1 MDIHKISLQLNKIQ
15 QTLERDTAI
24 QKIAENLNKN
34 KSLDSDDKINIKKE
48 YYQTLHKYEVVY
60 QKKNDE
66 YKELISQFSKAYLE
80 LCEFYVGPELPRET
94 YLDSKKNMMELI
106 LIFIFFA
113 MWEPYINA
121 YYEKYC
127 LPKNL
132 IR

>member
-1 MDIHKISLQLNKIQ
+1 MDIQKLSLRLNKIQ
-15 QTLERDTAI
+15 NILEEDNQI
-24 QKIAENLNKN
+24 QSIVEKIKDNHL
-34 KSLDSDDKINIKKE
+34 LDPDDKIKIKKE
-48 YYQTLHKYEVVY
+48 YYQTLPKYELLY
-60 QKKNDE
+60 QEKNDE

-94 YLDSKKNMMELI
+94 YLDSKQNMMELI
-106 LIFIFFA
+106 LLFIFFA

>member
-1 MDIHKISLQLNKIQ
+1 MDIDKLSLRLNKIQ
-15 QTLERDTAI
+15 NILENDNAV
-24 QKIAENLNKN
+24 QSIAEKIKDNH
-34 KSLDSDDKINIKKE
+34 SLDPDDKIKIKKE
-48 YYQTLHKYEVVY
+48 YYQTLPKYELIY
-60 QKKNDE
+60 QKKNDD

-106 LIFIFFA
+106 ILFIFFA

-127 LPKNL
+127 LPK
-132 IR
+132 I